1 MVYAM
6 MSIGILGFIVWS
18 FLLMAS
24 PSREAGNIFNFAV
37 CWNSLMLISTLHG
50 ENLISYTQSADNL
63 SLYSLKDNKQSVSET
78 IRETFLNF
86 SAFRIYYNTLFK
98 NTDHLSDEWL
108 TWFIGFAEGDG
119 AIQTYDKGKRVRF
132 VLTQKE
138 SDILHKIQFKLNIGV
153 VKHFPQG
160 KSGKNNDFYRWIVDN
175 PLHILLLAFLFNGNL
190 AQNHRIEQL
199 ALWVN
204 ALNNRFGSE
213 TIKLKNTPVSITLQD
228 AWLSGFTDAEG
239 CFNVSITVNSRYTLG
254 HVIKMRYLLDQKDS
268 VILNKVYELF
278 GFGSIRLKKSKK
290 PGKLSITPRL
300 ISDNKKIEPSSSG
313 GRLYSSQPLLQMK
326 LDPFFLTGFTD
337 AEGSFMI
344 NVRKSP
350 NSKFGWSVKLIFQIE
365 LHKKDKDLLN
375 LIKSYFQEVGNINK
389 VRDCLSFRVSSV
401 ADIVN
406 VILPHFDSYP
416 LNTIKSADYFLFR
429 EVALMMKE
437 KQHLSKEGWARV
449 LALKASSNKGFSEEL
464 KVAFPDIIPADRS
477 PVQVEKI
484 NPNWLSGFVS
494 GDGGFH
500 VNIFNS
506 RTNNLGSGVK
516 LIFKLTQ
523 HIKDEKLL
531 RSLISYFGCGGY
543 YRVNPEVGD
552 LLVSNF
558 SDLKN
563 KIIPLFKEYP
573 ILGIKSQ
580 DFQDFCKV
588 AELMEQKKHLTK
600 EGLLKIKEIKAGM
613 NKGRTISENNLLL
626 PPKDDDGDDD
636 DDGGSGK
643 SSSGEKSATSQKA
656 VTLRSGTDNVYRYTA
671 TGFKPL
677 KDVIA
682 YFKLFPLQTKKALS
696 FEKWLTIHNQV
707 SNKLHLTEEGL
718 SHVRTLQ
725 KQINLNNS
733 MTNKTGKA

>member
-1 MVYAM
+1 M
-6 MSIGILGFIVWS
+6 MSIGVLGFIVWS
-18 FLLMAS
+18 YLLMAS
-24 PSREAGNIFNFAV
+24 PCREAGNIINFAV
-37 CWNSLMLISTLHG
+37 CWNSLVLISTLHG

-78 IRETFLNF
+78 TRETFLNF

-98 NTDHLSDEWL
+98 NTDYLSVEWL

-119 AIQTYDKGKRVRF
+119 AIQTYDEGKRVRF

-160 KSGKNNDFYRWIVDN
+160 KSGKNNDFYRWMVDN

-239 CFNVSITVNSRYTLG
+239 CFNVSITANSRYILG

-278 GFGSIRLKKSKK
+278 GFGK
-290 PGKLSITPRL
+290 
-300 ISDNKKIEPSSSG
+300 
-313 GRLYSSQPLLQMK
+313 
-326 LDPFFLTGFTD
+326 
-337 AEGSFMI
+337 
-344 NVRKSP
+344 
-350 NSKFGWSVKLIFQIE
+350 
-365 LHKKDKDLLN
+365 
-375 LIKSYFQEVGNINK
+375 
-389 VRDCLSFRVSSV
+389 
-401 ADIVN
+401 
-406 VILPHFDSYP
+406 
-416 LNTIKSADYFLFR
+416 
-429 EVALMMKE
+429 
-437 KQHLSKEGWARV
+437 
-449 LALKASSNKGFSEEL
+449 
-464 KVAFPDIIPADRS
+464 
-477 PVQVEKI
+477 
-484 NPNWLSGFVS
+484 
-494 GDGGFH
+494 
-500 VNIFNS
+500 
-506 RTNNLGSGVK
+506 
-516 LIFKLTQ
+516 
-523 HIKDEKLL
+523 
-531 RSLISYFGCGGY
+531 
-543 YRVNPEVGD
+543 
-552 LLVSNF
+552 
-558 SDLKN
+558 
-563 KIIPLFKEYP
+563 
-573 ILGIKSQ
+573 
-580 DFQDFCKV
+580 
-588 AELMEQKKHLTK
+588 
-600 EGLLKIKEIKAGM
+600 
-613 NKGRTISENNLLL
+613 
-626 PPKDDDGDDD
+626 
-636 DDGGSGK
+636 
-643 SSSGEKSATSQKA
+643 

-671 TGFKPL
+671 TGFKSL
-677 KDVIA
+677 NDVIA